1 MYIYLAG
8 FMGLNKLFRRTDS
21 KPQTRRRSFS
31 FLRRRSRSREEMK
44 NENCLRPRR
53 AGESQSAE
61 ARTSREIGSALRE
74 IGDELNNSTLSLH
87 TTT

>member
-1 MYIYLAG
+1 
-8 FMGLNKLFRRTDS
+8 
-21 KPQTRRRSFS
+21 
-31 FLRRRSRSREEMK
+31 MK